1 MNITI
6 ATSTVSDLQSQVSS
20 TFGSLIPFVV
30 VLIAIP
36 LTFYVI
42 RKIIALFPKR

>member
-1 MNITI
+1 MNITVG
-6 ATSTVSDLQSQVSS
+6 TSTIADLQGMVSS
-20 TFGSLIPFVV
+20 TFGSLLPFVV